1 MHASFNI
8 DKKREKRKI
17 CRRSLHVF
25 TSWLAGAPWL
35 VNLAGCIS
43 MAGSQNLKLFGSL
56 KLFSLIKGLGV
67 WKVLNKRFC
76 RIIHSH
82 DFEEITDNFLV
93 FTSLFPPSLNPK
105 TYNYI
110 QESRFLCLYWR
121 SRNLLQKR
129 WTRSVTYTADLE
141 LDYMGALATTTAT
154 ATKTSL
160 KKWSRAASNFIALIP
175 SCSIHQMLSVVPGV
189 EL

>member
-1 MHASFNI
+1 MSPFFTCIHIVISRCAVTGQFSGLHFNGWLTKIWSF
-8 DKKREKRKI
+8 
-17 CRRSLHVF
+17 
-25 TSWLAGAPWL
+25 
-35 VNLAGCIS
+35 
-43 MAGSQNLKLFGSL
+43 FGSL

-67 WKVLNKRFC
+67 WKLLNKRFC

-160 KKWSRAASNFIALIP
+160 KMWSRAASNFIALIP
-175 SCSIHQMLSVVPGV
+175 SRSIHQMLSIFSGV